1 MTHREVLI
9 SGAGLAGPAL
19 AHQLHRYGFRATVV
33 ERAPALRDGG
43 YKVDIRGAAIEVL
56 KRMGLYPAARAADT
70 GMRHVTYVRRDGRR
84 IARLDADLLMG
95 RRGDD
100 VEVMRTDLT
109 RILYDATAAD
119 VEYVFGDA
127 IATMIDGPDGVEV
140 TFVSGATRTF
150 ALVVGADGVHSATRR
165 RALGE
170 VPLRHLGAH
179 IAIFDAPN
187 ELGLDR
193 EEVFYSEPGRMV
205 FAYATGAAAPA
216 KVGLVFAS
224 AEPTLSRAVLPD
236 RFAGMGWQ
244 VPRFLEVLRDS
255 TDVYFDSLS
264 QVELPR
270 YSAGR
275 VVLLGDAAHCPS
287 PAAGQGTSLAL
298 VGAYL
303 LAGELAAAGGDH
315 RAAFDSYEARLRPFA
330 ERNLAFGVKMAGD
343 MVPGGRLAL
352 AVRNYGMR
360 TLNYNPLKRQI
371 IEQVTRPLRDAAD
384 AIELPSYPADGWSG
398 PERAGDPRP
407 PRSLGHQA
415 VTPGG

>member
-19 AHQLHRYGFRATVV
+19 AHQLHRYGFRPTVV

-43 YKVDIRGAAIEVL
+43 YKVDIRGAATEVL

-70 GMRHVTYVRRDGRR
+70 GMRHVTYVNRAGRR
-84 IARLDADLLMG
+84 IARLDANLIMG

-100 VEVMRTDLT
+100 LEVMRTDLT
-109 RILYDATAAD
+109 RILYDATATD

-127 IATMIDGPDGVEV
+127 IAALTDGPDGVDV
-140 TFVSGATRTF
+140 TFASGATRRF

-165 RALGE
+165 LALGE

-179 IAIFDAPN
+179 IAIFDMPN

-193 EEVFYSEPGRMV
+193 EEVFHTEPGRMV
-205 FAYATGAAAPA
+205 FAYSTGPAAPA
-216 KVGLVFAS
+216 KVGMVLAS
-224 AEPTLSRAVLPD
+224 AEPRLSREVLAE
-236 RFAGMGWQ
+236 RFAGLGWQ
-244 VPRFLEVLRDS
+244 VPRFLDRLRD
-255 TDVYFDSLS
+255 TADVYFDAFS

-275 VVLLGDAAHCPS
+275 VVLLGDAAYCPS
-287 PAAGQGTSLAL
+287 PAAGQGTSMAL

-303 LAGELAAAGGDH
+303 LAGELAAAAGDH
-315 RAAFDSYEARLRPFA
+315 RAAFDRYEARMRPYA
-330 ERNLAFGVKMAGD
+330 ERNQAFGVKMIGD
-343 MVPGGRLAL
+343 MVPGGRFSL

-360 TLNYNPLKRQI
+360 TLKYNPLKRQL
-371 IEQVTRPLRDAAD
+371 IERVTRPLHDAAN
-384 AIELPSYPADGWSG
+384 AIELPSYPMA
-398 PERAGDPRP
+398 PVA
-407 PRSLGHQA
+407 
-415 VTPGG
+415 

>member
-19 AHQLHRYGFRATVV
+19 AHQLHRRGFRPTVV

-43 YKVDIRGAAIEVL
+43 YKVDIRGAATDVL
-56 KRMGLYPAARAADT
+56 KRMGLYAAARAADT

-100 VEVMRTDLT
+100 LEVMRTDLT

-119 VEYVFGDA
+119 VEYVFGDS
-127 IATMIDGPDGVEV
+127 IATMTDGPDGVDV
-140 TFVSGATRTF
+140 TFAGGATRRF
-150 ALVVGADGVHSATRR
+150 GLVVAADGLHSATRR
-165 RALGE
+165 LAMGE
-170 VPLRHLGAH
+170 VPLRHLGAY
-179 IAIFDAPN
+179 IAIFDVPN

-205 FAYATGAAAPA
+205 FAYATGPGVPA
-216 KVGLVFAS
+216 KVGMVFGAG
-224 AEPTLSRAVLPD
+224 EPGLGREVLAD
-236 RFAGMGWQ
+236 RFTGMGWQ
-244 VPRFLEVLRDS
+244 VPRFLEVLRD
-255 TDVYFDSLS
+255 TRDVYFDSLS
-264 QVELPR
+264 QVEVPR

-275 VVLLGDAAHCPS
+275 VALLGDAAHCPS
-287 PAAGQGTSLAL
+287 PSAGQGTSMAL

-315 RAAFDSYEARLRPFA
+315 RAAFDSYEARLRPYV
-330 ERNLAFGVKMAGD
+330 EHNLAFGVKMAGD
-343 MVPGGRLAL
+343 MVPGGRLSL

-360 TLNYNPLKRQI
+360 TLKYNPLKRQI
-371 IEQVTRPLRDAAD
+371 IDKVTQPLRDAAD
-384 AIELPSYPADGWSG
+384 AIELPSYPATCWSA
-398 PERAGDPRP
+398 P
-407 PRSLGHQA
+407 S
-415 VTPGG
+415 